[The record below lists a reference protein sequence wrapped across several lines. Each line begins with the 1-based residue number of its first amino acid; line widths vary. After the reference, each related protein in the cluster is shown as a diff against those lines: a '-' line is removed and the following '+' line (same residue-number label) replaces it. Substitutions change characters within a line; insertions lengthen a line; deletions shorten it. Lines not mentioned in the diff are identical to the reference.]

1 MNPQALCASLL
12 MGLALAFP
20 AAAKEDRLALVEQ
33 NETFMS
39 VVDIDEV
46 RGLSGERRQA
56 ASITLLRHTASG
68 VYEGV
73 SFDVVSTLG
82 EYDCT
87 TPRKW
92 RSIGVRTYALAG
104 GLRMVAQEGGSDW
117 TTSQPTAPPEAI
129 WKAVCQGELDSSGVV
144 FPRGTSVQEVLEG
157 YRRVWAN
164 D

>member
-1 MNPQALCASLL
+1 MNLQAVCVGFLV
-12 MGLALAFP
+12 GLALAFP

-46 RGLSGERRQA
+46 QGLSGERRQA
-56 ASITLLRHTASG
+56 ASLKLLRHTQSG

-73 SFDVVSTLG
+73 SFDVISTFG

-92 RSIGVRTYALAG
+92 RSIGVRTYSLAD
-104 GLRMVAQEGGSDW
+104 GLRMVAQEGASDW

-129 WKAVCQGELDSSGVV
+129 WRAVCQGELDPSGVV
-144 FPRGTSVQEVLEG
+144 FPRGTSVQEVLDG